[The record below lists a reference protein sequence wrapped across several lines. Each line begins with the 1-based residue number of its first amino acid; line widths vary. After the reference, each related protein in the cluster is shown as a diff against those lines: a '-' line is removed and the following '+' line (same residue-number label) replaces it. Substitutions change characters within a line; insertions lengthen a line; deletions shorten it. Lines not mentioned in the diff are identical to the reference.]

1 VRTGN
6 RSRLILRAPH
16 TPLRAVAQSPQGALD
31 TGLGGREW
39 RGGLDMDD
47 RIDVAA
53 VQRLIAGPLAIRRE
67 LYVAG
72 HHRIHHATASQN
84 GATRNRP
91 AQMPRCRAV
100 MLVAPKAVGS
110 SDSRR
115 SSWET
120 GATVEFLARE
130 AQA

>member
-16 TPLRAVAQSPQGALD
+16 PPLRAVAEALEGALD

-39 RGGLDMDD
+39 RGGLDMED

-67 LYVAG
+67 LHVAT
-72 HHRIHHATASQN
+72 HASHHATASHR